1 MSKIEAR
8 PGCTRTKG
16 CISARET
23 NKNEK
28 GISKL
33 EQGQWFIMNVNF
45 WFYSDDFYKNPEGLK
60 REFCRSSMIFC
71 SYPNSKGDIL
81 QKEMTFLRLLNIP
94 F

>member
-28 GISKL
+28 GISHKL
-33 EQGQWFIMNVNF
+33 EQGLKFTVNVGF
-45 WFYSDDFYKNPEGLK
+45 WFYSDDFYKNPEGK
-60 REFCRSSMIFC
+60 
-71 SYPNSKGDIL
+71 K
-81 QKEMTFLRLLNIP
+81 T
-94 F
+94 